1 MPKIYEYRGVS
12 GLVAA
17 PITEDSTEN
26 FTTGTVIELAGVSE
40 IGRETE
46 STNEAHYYDNVAA
59 VVISSTGADTI
70 TVNTS
75 AIPLDVLAQITG
87 QTYDSSKGLFVEHE
101 RTPGNW
107 ALGYKTK
114 TTEGVEMFVWR
125 LKGTFNMPGQTNST
139 ENDGTDA
146 NGQEITYTGVSTIH
160 KFTEIGNK
168 PAKAITVDTSVNP
181 VDETTFF
188 GSVQTPDS
196 ISDAAVISVD
206 GIEVTPSTASV
217 NVGDTTTLTATL
229 SPSGATGTITWASS
243 DDSVATV
250 SSSGVVTGV
259 AAGTATI
266 TATCDTFSD
275 TCTVTVS

>member
-1 MPKIYEYRGVS
+1 MPRIYEYRGVS

-17 PITEDSTEN
+17 PVIEDSTEN
-26 FTTGTVIELAGVSE
+26 YRTGTVIELAGVSE

-87 QTYDSSKGLFVEHE
+87 QTYDSSKGMFVEHE
-101 RTPGNW
+101 RTPGSW

-125 LKGTFNMPGQTNST
+125 LKGTFNTPGQTNST

-146 NGQEITYTGVSTIH
+146 NGQEITFTGVSTIH
-160 KFTEIGNK
+160 KFAEIGNK
-168 PAKAITVDTSVNP
+168 PAKAITIDTSVNA
-181 VDETTFF
+181 VDEAVFF
-188 GSVQTPDS
+188 GTVQTPDS

-229 SPSGATGTITWASS
+229 SPSGATGTIGWASN
-243 DDSVATV
+243 DESVATV
-250 SSSGVVTGV
+250 ANGVVTGV
-259 AAGTATI
+259 SAGTATI
-266 TATCDTFSD
+266 TATCDGFSD
-275 TCTVTVS
+275 TCEVTVS

>member
-17 PITEDSTEN
+17 PVTEDTTEN

-75 AIPLDVLAQITG
+75 AIPLDVLAKITG
-87 QTYDSSKGLFVEHE
+87 QTYDAAKGLFVEHE
-101 RTPGNW
+101 RTPGYW

-114 TTEGVEMFVWR
+114 TTDGVEMYVWR

-160 KFTEIGNK
+160 KFTAIENK
-168 PAKAITVDTSVNP
+168 AAKAITVDTSINHVS
-181 VDETTFF
+181 EATFF
-188 GSVQTPDS
+188 GSVQTPDT
-196 ISDAAVISVD
+196 IS
-206 GIEVTPSTASV
+206 GNPEVTGIGVAPSSASV
-217 NVGDTTTLTATL
+217 AENDTIQLTATL
-229 SPSGATGTITWASS
+229 YPAGAVGTVTWTSS
-243 DDSVATV
+243 AEGTATV
-250 SSSGVVTGV
+250 DENGLVTGV
-259 AAGTATI
+259 ASGSATI
-266 TATCDTFSD
+266 TATCGTFSD
-275 TCTVTVS
+275 TCAVTVTA

>member
-1 MPKIYEYRGVS
+1 MPKIYEYRGVA

-26 FTTGTVIELAGVSE
+26 FTAGAVIELAGVSE

-70 TVNTS
+70 TINTS

-87 QTYDSSKGLFVEHE
+87 QTYDSAKGLFVEHE
-101 RTPGNW
+101 RTPGYW

-114 TTEGVEMFVWR
+114 TTDGVEMFVWR

-146 NGQEITYTGVSTIH
+146 NGQELTYTGVSTVH
-160 KFTEIGNK
+160 KFTESDNK
-168 PAKAITVDTSVNP
+168 PAKAITVDTSVND

-188 GSVQTPDS
+188 GSVQTPDT
-196 ISDAAVISVD
+196 INDAPITVT
-206 GIEVTPSTASV
+206 GIDVTPATATVAVSA
-217 NVGDTTTLTATL
+217 TTNLTATL
-229 SPSGATGTITWASS
+229 SPSGATGTITWTSS
-243 DDSVATV
+243 DDTKATV

-259 AAGTATI
+259 AAGSATI
-266 TATCDTFSD
+266 TASCGGYSD
-275 TCTVTVS
+275 TCEVTVTD

>member
-101 RTPGNW
+101 RTPGYW

-217 NVGDTTTLTATL
+217 NVGDTTPLTATL

-243 DDSVATV
+243 DESVATV
-250 SSSGVVTGV
+250 ANGVVTGV
-259 AAGTATI
+259 SAGTATI
-266 TATCDTFSD
+266 TATCDGFSD
-275 TCTVTVS
+275 TCEVTVS

>member
-17 PITEDSTEN
+17 PVTEDSTGN
-26 FTTGTVIELAGVSE
+26 YTTGAVIELAGVSE

-101 RTPGNW
+101 RKPGYW

-146 NGQEITYTGVSTIH
+146 NGQEITFTGVSTIH
-160 KFTEIGNK
+160 KFAEIGNK
-168 PAKAITVDTSVNP
+168 PAKAITVDTSVNA
-181 VDETTFF
+181 VDETVFF
-188 GSVQTPDS
+188 ATVQTPDS

-229 SPSGATGTITWASS
+229 SPSGATGTIGWASN
-243 DDSVATV
+243 DENVATV
-250 SSSGVVTGV
+250 ANGVVTGV
-259 AAGTATI
+259 SAGTATI
-266 TATCDTFSD
+266 TATCDGFSD
-275 TCTVTVS
+275 TCEVTVS

>member
-17 PITEDSTEN
+17 PIIEDSTEN
-26 FTTGTVIELAGVSE
+26 FTTGAVIELAGVSE

-70 TVNTS
+70 TINTS

-87 QTYDSSKGLFVEHE
+87 QTYDSSKGMFVEHE
-101 RTPGNW
+101 RKPGSW

-114 TTEGVEMFVWR
+114 TTEGVEMYVWR
-125 LKGTFNMPGQTNST
+125 LKGTFNIPGQTNST

-160 KFTEIGNK
+160 KFAEIGNK
-168 PAKAITVDTSVNP
+168 PAKAITIDTSVNA
-181 VDETTFF
+181 VDEDAFF
-188 GSVQTPDS
+188 GTVQTPDS

-229 SPSGATGTITWASS
+229 TPSGATGTIGWASS
-243 DDSVATV
+243 NEGIATV
-250 SSSGVVTGV
+250 ANGVVTGV

-266 TATCDTFSD
+266 TATCDGFSD
-275 TCTVTVS
+275 TCEVTVS